1 MNMRVPQ
8 TLNPPNKLAGY
19 TCWCFI

>member
-1 MNMRVPQ
+1 MNMRVTQ